1 MPIKFISR
9 LLILGLIV
17 GILDIVYFY
26 FTNEPEQ
33 VWYWSALLYYLLLG
47 LIIGKRSH
55 KAIANDS
62 NSAFFMG
69 IMSGTGIRMLFSIIF
84 IAIYLIDSDI
94 KSNLFIGY
102 YLFFNLCIA
111 KCLMTAYH
119 SSFRFLAKKQNKNL
133 LQSRLRRESGIK

>member
-33 VWYWSALLYYLLLG
+33 VWYWSALLHYLLLG

-62 NSAFFMG
+62 NSAFFLG

-84 IAIYLIDSDI
+84 IAIYLIVSDI

-102 YLFFNLCIA
+102 YLFLYLLFTIFEI
-111 KCLMTAYH
+111 YH
-119 SSFRFLAKKQNKNL
+119 LVHKLRTEKNTNKDNAT
-133 LQSRLRRESGIK
+133 S

>member
-84 IAIYLIDSDI
+84 IAIYLIVSDI
-94 KSNLFIGY
+94 KSNMFVSY
-102 YLFFNLCIA
+102 YLFLYLLFTIFEIYELVHKLRTEKN
-111 KCLMTAYH
+111 T
-119 SSFRFLAKKQNKNL
+119 NKDNAT
-133 LQSRLRRESGIK
+133 S

>member
-84 IAIYLIDSDI
+84 IAIYLIFSDI

-102 YLFFNLCIA
+102 YLFLYLLFTIFEI
-111 KCLMTAYH
+111 YH
-119 SSFRFLAKKQNKNL
+119 LVHKLRTEKN
-133 LQSRLRRESGIK
+133 SNTGNATS

>member
-33 VWYWSALLYYLLLG
+33 VWYWSVLLYYLLLG

-84 IAIYLIDSDI
+84 IAIYLIVSDI

-102 YLFFNLCIA
+102 YLFLYLLFTIFEI
-111 KCLMTAYH
+111 YH
-119 SSFRFLAKKQNKNL
+119 LVHKLRTEKNTNKDNAT
-133 LQSRLRRESGIK
+133 S

>member
-84 IAIYLIDSDI
+84 IAIYLIFSDI

-102 YLFFNLCIA
+102 YLFLYLLFTIFEI
-111 KCLMTAYH
+111 YH
-119 SSFRFLAKKQNKNL
+119 LVHKLRTEKNTNKDNAT
-133 LQSRLRRESGIK
+133 S

>member
-1 MPIKFISR
+1 MSIKFISR

-84 IAIYLIDSDI
+84 IAIYLIVSDI

-102 YLFFNLCIA
+102 YLFLYLLFTIFEI
-111 KCLMTAYH
+111 YH
-119 SSFRFLAKKQNKNL
+119 LVHKLRTEKNTNKDNAT
-133 LQSRLRRESGIK
+133 S

>member
-47 LIIGKRSH
+47 LIIGNRSH

-84 IAIYLIDSDI
+84 IAIYLIVSDI

-102 YLFFNLCIA
+102 YLFLYLLFTIFEIYQLVH
-111 KCLMTAYH
+111 KLRTE
-119 SSFRFLAKKQNKNL
+119 KNTN
-133 LQSRLRRESGIK
+133 SYNATI

>member
-1 MPIKFISR
+1 MPIKFISN

-17 GILDIVYFY
+17 GLLDIVYFY

-84 IAIYLIDSDI
+84 IAIYLIVSYI

-102 YLFFNLCIA
+102 YLFLYLLFTIFEI
-111 KCLMTAYH
+111 YH
-119 SSFRFLAKKQNKNL
+119 LVHKLRTEKNTNKDNAT
-133 LQSRLRRESGIK
+133 S

>member
-33 VWYWSALLYYLLLG
+33 VWYWSVLLYYLLLG

-84 IAIYLIDSDI
+84 IAIYLIFSDI

-102 YLFFNLCIA
+102 YLFLYLLFTIFEI
-111 KCLMTAYH
+111 YH
-119 SSFRFLAKKQNKNL
+119 LVHKLRTEKNTNKDNAT
-133 LQSRLRRESGIK
+133 S

>member
-84 IAIYLIDSDI
+84 IAIYLIVSDI
-94 KSNLFIGY
+94 KYNMFIGY
-102 YLFFNLCIA
+102 YLFLYLLFTIFEIYQLVHKLRTEKN
-111 KCLMTAYH
+111 T
-119 SSFRFLAKKQNKNL
+119 NKDNAT
-133 LQSRLRRESGIK
+133 S

>member
-17 GILDIVYFY
+17 GLLDIVYFY

-55 KAIANDS
+55 NAIANDS

-84 IAIYLIDSDI
+84 IAIYLIVSDI

-102 YLFFNLCIA
+102 YLFLYLLFTIFEI
-111 KCLMTAYH
+111 YH
-119 SSFRFLAKKQNKNL
+119 LVHKLRTEKNTNKDNAT
-133 LQSRLRRESGIK
+133 S

>member
-84 IAIYLIDSDI
+84 IAIYLIVSDI

-102 YLFFNLCIA
+102 YLFLYLLFTIFEI
-111 KCLMTAYH
+111 YH
-119 SSFRFLAKKQNKNL
+119 LVHKLRTEKNTNKDN
-133 LQSRLRRESGIK
+133 STS

>member
-9 LLILGLIV
+9 LLILCLIV
-17 GILDIVYFY
+17 GLLDIVYFY

-33 VWYWSALLYYLLLG
+33 VWYWSALLYYLSLG

-55 KAIANDS
+55 NAIANDS

-84 IAIYLIDSDI
+84 IAIYLIVSDI

-102 YLFFNLCIA
+102 YLFLYLLFTIFEI
-111 KCLMTAYH
+111 YH
-119 SSFRFLAKKQNKNL
+119 LVHKLRSEKNTNKDNAT
-133 LQSRLRRESGIK
+133 S

>member
-55 KAIANDS
+55 KTIANDS

-84 IAIYLIDSDI
+84 IAIYLIVSDI

-102 YLFFNLCIA
+102 YLFLYLLFTIFEI
-111 KCLMTAYH
+111 YH
-119 SSFRFLAKKQNKNL
+119 LVHKLRTEKNTNKDNAT
-133 LQSRLRRESGIK
+133 S

>member
-84 IAIYLIDSDI
+84 IAIYLIVSYI
-94 KSNLFIGY
+94 KSTLFIGY
-102 YLFFNLCIA
+102 YLFLYLLFTIFEI
-111 KCLMTAYH
+111 YH
-119 SSFRFLAKKQNKNL
+119 LVHKLRTEKNTNKDNAT
-133 LQSRLRRESGIK
+133 S

>member
-84 IAIYLIDSDI
+84 IAIYLIVSDI
-94 KSNLFIGY
+94 KSNMFVGY
-102 YLFFNLCIA
+102 YLFLYLLFTIFEIYELVHKLRTEKN
-111 KCLMTAYH
+111 T
-119 SSFRFLAKKQNKNL
+119 NKDNAT
-133 LQSRLRRESGIK
+133 S

>member
-17 GILDIVYFY
+17 GLLDIVYFY

-47 LIIGKRSH
+47 LIIGKRSY

-84 IAIYLIDSDI
+84 IAIYLIVSDI

-102 YLFFNLCIA
+102 YLFLYLLFTIFEI
-111 KCLMTAYH
+111 YH
-119 SSFRFLAKKQNKNL
+119 LVHKLRTEKNTNKDNAT
-133 LQSRLRRESGIK
+133 S

>member
-9 LLILGLIV
+9 LLILGLFV
-17 GILDIVYFY
+17 GLLNIVYFY
-26 FTNEPEQ
+26 FTNEHEQ
-33 VWYWSALLYYLLLG
+33 VWYWSALLFYLLLG
-47 LIIGKRSH
+47 LFIGKRSH

-84 IAIYLIDSDI
+84 IAIYLIVSDI

-102 YLFFNLCIA
+102 YLFLYLLFTIFEI
-111 KCLMTAYH
+111 YH
-119 SSFRFLAKKQNKNL
+119 LVHKLRTEKNTNKDNAT
-133 LQSRLRRESGIK
+133 S

>member
-84 IAIYLIDSDI
+84 IAIYLIVSDI
-94 KSNLFIGY
+94 KSNIFVGY
-102 YLFFNLCIA
+102 YLFLYLLFTIFEIYQLVHKLRTEKN
-111 KCLMTAYH
+111 T
-119 SSFRFLAKKQNKNL
+119 NKDNAT
-133 LQSRLRRESGIK
+133 S

>member
-17 GILDIVYFY
+17 GILDIIYFY
-26 FTNEPEQ
+26 FINEPEQ

-84 IAIYLIDSDI
+84 IAIYLIVSDI

-102 YLFFNLCIA
+102 YLFSYLLFTIFEI
-111 KCLMTAYH
+111 YH
-119 SSFRFLAKKQNKNL
+119 LVHKLRTEKNTNKDNAT
-133 LQSRLRRESGIK
+133 S

>member
-84 IAIYLIDSDI
+84 IAIYLIVSDI
-94 KSNLFIGY
+94 KSNIFVGY
-102 YLFFNLCIA
+102 YLFLYLLFTIFEIYELVHKLRTEKN
-111 KCLMTAYH
+111 T
-119 SSFRFLAKKQNKNL
+119 NKDNAT
-133 LQSRLRRESGIK
+133 S

>member
-84 IAIYLIDSDI
+84 IAIYLIVSDI

-102 YLFFNLCIA
+102 YLFLYLLFTIFEIYQLVHKLRTEKN
-111 KCLMTAYH
+111 T
-119 SSFRFLAKKQNKNL
+119 NKDNAT
-133 LQSRLRRESGIK
+133 S

>member
-26 FTNEPEQ
+26 FTNEPDQ

-84 IAIYLIDSDI
+84 IAIYLIVSDI

-102 YLFFNLCIA
+102 YLFLYLLFTIFEI
-111 KCLMTAYH
+111 YH
-119 SSFRFLAKKQNKNL
+119 LVHKLRTEKNTNKDNAT
-133 LQSRLRRESGIK
+133 S

>member
-1 MPIKFISR
+1 MSIKFISR

-17 GILDIVYFY
+17 GLLDIVYFY

-33 VWYWSALLYYLLLG
+33 VWYWSAILYYLLLG

-84 IAIYLIDSDI
+84 IAIYLIVSDI

-102 YLFFNLCIA
+102 YLFLYLLFTIFEI
-111 KCLMTAYH
+111 YH
-119 SSFRFLAKKQNKNL
+119 LVHKLRTEKNTNKDNAT
-133 LQSRLRRESGIK
+133 S

>member
-17 GILDIVYFY
+17 GLLDIVYFY

-84 IAIYLIDSDI
+84 IAIYLIVSDI

-102 YLFFNLCIA
+102 YLFLYLLFTIFEI
-111 KCLMTAYH
+111 YH
-119 SSFRFLAKKQNKNL
+119 LVHKLRTEKNTNKDNAT
-133 LQSRLRRESGIK
+133 S

>member
-17 GILDIVYFY
+17 GLLDIVYFY

-55 KAIANDS
+55 KAIANNS

-84 IAIYLIDSDI
+84 IAIYLIVSDI

-102 YLFFNLCIA
+102 YLFLYLLFTIFEI
-111 KCLMTAYH
+111 YH
-119 SSFRFLAKKQNKNL
+119 LVHKLRTEKNTNKDNAT
-133 LQSRLRRESGIK
+133 S

>member
-17 GILDIVYFY
+17 GILDIIYFY
-26 FTNEPEQ
+26 FINEPEQ

-84 IAIYLIDSDI
+84 IAIYLIVSDI

-102 YLFFNLCIA
+102 YLFLYLLFTIFEI
-111 KCLMTAYH
+111 YH
-119 SSFRFLAKKQNKNL
+119 LVHKLRTEKNTNKDNAT
-133 LQSRLRRESGIK
+133 S

>member
-17 GILDIVYFY
+17 GLLDIVYFY

-47 LIIGKRSH
+47 LIIGKWSH

-84 IAIYLIDSDI
+84 IAIYLIVSDI

-102 YLFFNLCIA
+102 YLFLYLLFTIFEI
-111 KCLMTAYH
+111 YH
-119 SSFRFLAKKQNKNL
+119 LVHKLRTEKNTNKDNAT
-133 LQSRLRRESGIK
+133 S